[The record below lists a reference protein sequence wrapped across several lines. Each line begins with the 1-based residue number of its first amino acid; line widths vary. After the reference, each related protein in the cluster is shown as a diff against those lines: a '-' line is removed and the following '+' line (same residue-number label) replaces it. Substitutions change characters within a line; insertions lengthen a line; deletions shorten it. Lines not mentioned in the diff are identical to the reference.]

1 MVSQKNCP
9 RKYTRNQYD
18 SNDPFQEQF
27 QTIRIASEKELGNV
41 SRNVSCSAGKCGNDL
56 CRGEIPA
63 ARRGA
68 AGFTCLQS
76 GKLGEPGLMELTK
89 TRKDAN
95 KSVASRCNEC
105 VRMKRQ
111 KSGLKMGQRIR
122 LLVNPDC
129 ERAFI
134 TATPGEAR
142 GARGEVPDTME
153 NPSCLCPAQLFSIEV
168 TMSRCRFPSNYVS
181 CEFLPSRASNG
192 FFPSF
197 SYCTL

>member
-1 MVSQKNCP
+1 MFPGSRENAGTIYAAEEFQP
-9 RKYTRNQYD
+9 R
-18 SNDPFQEQF
+18 
-27 QTIRIASEKELGNV
+27 A
-41 SRNVSCSAGKCGNDL
+41 
-56 CRGEIPA
+56 
-63 ARRGA
+63 A

-76 GKLGEPGLMELTK
+76 GKLGEPGLMEPTK

-95 KSVASRCNEC
+95 KSAASRCNEC

-134 TATPGEAR
+134 TATPGEAAGR
-142 GARGEVPDTME
+142 GARAGAVPGTME
-153 NPSCLCPAQLFSIEV
+153 NPSCLGPAQLFSIEV

-181 CEFLPSRASNG
+181 CESLPSRASNG
-192 FFPSF
+192 FFPLFPIVLSN
-197 SYCTL
+197 SVRRRVNGGCLRGVAI

>member
-1 MVSQKNCP
+1 MNRFQKKSWATYQEMFPVP
-9 RKYTRNQYD
+9 RENAGTIYATEK
-18 SNDPFQEQF
+18 FQP
-27 QTIRIASEKELGNV
+27 RA
-41 SRNVSCSAGKCGNDL
+41 
-56 CRGEIPA
+56 A

-68 AGFTCLQS
+68 ARFTCLQS
-76 GKLGEPGLMELTK
+76 GKLGEPGPMELTK

-134 TATPGEAR
+134 TATPGEAER
-142 GARGEVPDTME
+142 GRGEKFPTQWKTGVASARLSFLVSRWQCHVVDSHPTTFLA
-153 NPSCLCPAQLFSIEV
+153 NFCPLGHPTIPLLFFLLYHL
-168 TMSRCRFPSNYVS
+168 TACRN
-181 CEFLPSRASNG
+181 E
-192 FFPSF
+192 
-197 SYCTL
+197 